1 MDSHSRSRSR
11 SPVRW
16 DNTRLERRE
25 RSSSSR
31 RRSRERTPRRWAP
44 WRPRES
50 VDREPPA
57 ALDEPESQSRQ
68 DGRVSITAIEV
79 SRAANRWR
87 NGCVDGATSL
97 PSTRH
102 TTPFLS
108 WPQEGTRS
116 SQLWRQHSYQ
126 TDQSATFVPITPLE
140 PRNVISR
147 GNCNQ
152 IIGGEFVIQPFE
164 NLDRRGHY
172 AWNFGSENNC
182 KLVVG

>member
-1 MDSHSRSRSR
+1 MVKPDIIPEFDPEKSE
-11 SPVRW
+11 
-16 DNTRLERRE
+16 L
-25 RSSSSR
+25 
-31 RRSRERTPRRWAP
+31 
-44 WRPRES
+44 
-50 VDREPPA
+50 PA
-57 ALDEPESQSRQ
+57 QQWLNKIEQLGAIHESQSRQ